1 MENFRL
7 FIQKVYGKLNK
18 KGVLPEKGMNEMKK
32 LIAVILSVVMIL
44 TVISP
49 AAVAADGKCDC
60 GVLPTIYVGPLGNTD
75 IYENPGAE
83 NEKTL
88 FRPAT
93 DTIVKLVLKLVPSLF
108 GLLLFKD
115 YDGFGDSLI
124 DAVNDAMGAMAL
136 DGNGNSL
143 PNVDVKIELPT
154 ETEHGR
160 DYQYYF
166 HYDWRLDPVEVA
178 GQLDDFVQH
187 VKTLTGHDKVNFRA
201 SSMGGVVTLA
211 YFNEYGHKDVDACIF
226 QSCPLLGTDV
236 AGDLLNRKLA
246 LDARALLEYATDGY
260 PPFTAG
266 DTALWALFNMLY
278 YSGLVDLVYGFAD
291 DILENL
297 QERVFD
303 ELLTPVF
310 GTLLGLWAF
319 VPDRSYESA
328 KAINLDPETQAG
340 LIAKADYYHYQIQG
354 RADEILNEAI
364 DNGVR
369 VMIVA
374 GYNIQRTP
382 LVESLNNNSDATV
395 DTKYASAGATVA
407 PLNGTLGD
415 DYKQACTDCG
425 HNHLSPD
432 GVIDASTCILP
443 EHTWFIKDMLHSNAH
458 DGIMEMYYWF
468 MYADEY
474 YDVWSNP
481 AYTQFLQNDKPN
493 LRMFPMG
500 NFAEGAVAPEYEEG
514 DSFYNKFE
522 KYVMP
527 VTDRIFAVLDKCREV
542 IGL

>member
-1 MENFRL
+1 MIL
-7 FIQKVYGKLNK
+7 LK
-18 KGVLPEKGMNEMKK
+18 KF
-32 LIAVILSVVMIL
+32 IAVILSAVML
-44 TVISP
+44 FSVMSP
-49 AAVAADGKCDC
+49 AALAANGECDC

-83 NEKTL
+83 NERTL

-93 DTIVKLVLKLVPSLF
+93 DTIVSLVLKLVPSLF

-115 YDGFGDSLI
+115 YDSFGDSLI
-124 DAVNDAMGAMAL
+124 DAVYDAFGAMAL

-143 PNVDVKIELPT
+143 PNVDVVIELPT
-154 ETEHGR
+154 ETKHGKGE
-160 DYQYYF
+160 QYYF
-166 HYDWRLDPVEVA
+166 HYDWRLDPVEIA

-187 VKTLTGHDKVNFRA
+187 VKKLTGHNQVNFRA

-211 YFNEYGHKDVDACIF
+211 YFNEYGYEDVDACIF

-236 AGDLLNRKLA
+236 AGDLLSRKLA
-246 LDARALLEYATDGY
+246 LDSRALLDYATDGY
-260 PPFTAG
+260 PPFNAG

-278 YSGLVDLVYGFAD
+278 YSGLVDLVLGFGE
-291 DILENL
+291 DILDNL
-297 QERVFD
+297 QDRVFD

-319 VPDRSYESA
+319 VPDCSYETA

-340 LIAKADYYHYQIQG
+340 LIAKADYYHYQVQG
-354 RADEILNEAI
+354 RANEILNGAV

-382 LVESLNNNSDATV
+382 LVESLNNHSDATV

-407 PLNGTLGD
+407 PLDGTLGA

-432 GVIDASTCILP
+432 GIIDASTCILP

-468 MYADEY
+468 MYSDEY

-500 NFAEGAVAPEYEEG
+500 NFAEGAVAPEYGEG
-514 DSFYNKFE
+514 DSFYDKFE

-527 VTDRIFAVLDKCREV
+527 VTDAVFSVLDKCRAV

>member
-1 MENFRL
+1 MIFL
-7 FIQKVYGKLNK
+7 K
-18 KGVLPEKGMNEMKK
+18 KI
-32 LIAVILSVVMIL
+32 IAVILSVAMIFSL
-44 TVISP
+44 MAP
-49 AAVAADGKCDC
+49 ASYALSDDC
-60 GVLPTIYVGPLGNTD
+60 NCGTLPTIYVGPLGNTD

-93 DTIVKLVLKLVPSLF
+93 DTIVTLVLKLVPSLF

-115 YDGFGDSLI
+115 YDGLGDSLI
-124 DAVNDAMGAMAL
+124 DAVYDAMGAMAL
-136 DGNGNSL
+136 DGDGNSL
-143 PNVDVKIELPT
+143 PNVDVKIDLPT
-154 ETEHGR
+154 ETKHGKGE
-160 DYQYYF
+160 QYYF

-187 VKTLTGHDKVNFRA
+187 VKELTGHDQVNFRA

-211 YFNEYGHKDVDACIF
+211 YFNEYGHDDVDACIF

-236 AGDLLNRKLA
+236 AGDLLSRKLA
-246 LDARALLEYATDGY
+246 LDSRALLDYATDGY
-260 PPFTAG
+260 PPFSAG

-278 YSGLVDLVYGFAD
+278 YSGLVDLVLGLGE
-291 DILENL
+291 DILDKLET
-297 QERVFD
+297 RVFD

-319 VPDRSYESA
+319 VPDCSYEEA
-328 KAINLDPETQAG
+328 KKINLDPETQAG
-340 LIAKADYYHYQIQG
+340 LIAKADYYHYQIQS
-354 RADEILNEAI
+354 RAEEILKGAQA
-364 DNGVR
+364 DGVR
-369 VMIVA
+369 IMIVA

-407 PLNGTLGD
+407 PLNGTLGEN
-415 DYKQACTDCG
+415 YVQKNCDCG

-468 MYADEY
+468 MYSDEY

-481 AYTQFLQNDKPN
+481 LYTQFLQNDKPN
-493 LRMFPMG
+493 LRMIPMG
-500 NFAEGAVAPEYEEG
+500 NFAQGAEAPEFEDG
-514 DSFYNKFE
+514 DSFYDKFD
-522 KYVMP
+522 KYVAP
-527 VTDRIFAVLDKCREV
+527 VTDRLFAFLDKCRAV
-542 IGL
+542 VGL

>member
-124 DAVNDAMGAMAL
+124 DAVNDAMGSMAL

-154 ETEHGR
+154 KTEHGR

-166 HYDWRLDPVEVA
+166 HYDWRLDPVESA
-178 GQLDDFVQH
+178 GKLDEYIQVIKG
-187 VKTLTGHDKVNFRA
+187 VTGHNQVNIKA
-201 SSMGGVVTLA
+201 SSMGGVVA
-211 YFNEYGHKDVDACIF
+211 MSYFAEYGYEDVAACVF
-226 QSCPLLGTDV
+226 QCCPILGTDV
-236 AGDLLNRKLA
+236 AGDLLSRKVA
-246 LDARALLEYATDGY
+246 LDGKALLDYGI
-260 PPFTAG
+260 
-266 DTALWALFNMLY
+266 TALPPEDFGGALLNGLFYALY
-278 YSGLVDLVYGFAD
+278 YSGLIDGVMVLGNNLLNN
-291 DILENL
+291 LETK
-297 QERVFD
+297 VFD

-310 GTLLGLWAF
+310 GTILGLWAF
-319 VPDRSYESA
+319 VPDHSYEEA

-340 LIAKADYYHYQIQG
+340 LIAKADYYHYNVQC
-354 RADEILNEAI
+354 RADEILNGAI
-364 DNGVR
+364 DAGTR
-369 VMIVA
+369 IMIVA
-374 GYNIQRTP
+374 GYDIQRTP
-382 LVESLNNNSDATV
+382 LVESMHNDSDATV

-407 PLNGTLGD
+407 LRGEVLESTCE
-415 DYKQACTDCG
+415 AECG
-425 HNHLSPD
+425 HNHVSPEGD
-432 GVIDASTCILP
+432 IDASTCILP
-443 EHTWFIKDMLHSNAH
+443 ENTWFLKGMLHSTGH
-458 DGIMEMYYWF
+458 DGIDEFYNWF
-468 MYADEY
+468 FYSGEDCN
-474 YDVWSNP
+474 VWTNP
-481 AYTQFLQNDKPN
+481 AYPQFIDDDKPN
-493 LRMFPMG
+493 NRLIPMG
-500 NFAEGAVAPEYEEG
+500 NFAEGVEPPEVEAG
-514 DSFYNKFE
+514 DSFHD
-522 KYVMP
+522 KYVENVLP
-527 VTDRIFAVLDKCREV
+527 VIEKV
-542 IGL
+542 IGFVEKIR